1 MTDKEKKDLKIE
13 LKSRKLV
20 LKKLETA
27 RRALEKTCKRIQNER
42 ACREAELS
50 EYKNEDEIADAYGWG
65 FMSEEEYD
73 DLLTRFREGKEAIR
87 NEKSSEEIAAEIL
100 SGWIRI
106 TEGDIESIRF
116 DLLSDEKKE
125 EIRQQ
130 NYEIAQRREERRK
143 ERDSISD

>member
-13 LKSRKLV
+13 LKSRQIVLHKLTV
-20 LKKLETA
+20 
-27 RRALEKTCKRIQNER
+27 ALNSLTSRKIAKIVEERHKREEQ
-42 ACREAELS
+42 LS

-73 DLLTRFREGKEAIR
+73 DLLSRFREGKEAIR
-87 NEKSSEEIAAEIL
+87 NEKSAEEIAAEIL

-106 TEGDIESIRF
+106 TEGDIESLRF

-125 EIRQQ
+125 EIRQR

-143 ERDSISD
+143 NHDS

>member
-13 LKSRKLV
+13 LKSRQIVLHKLNV
-20 LKKLETA
+20 A
-27 RRALEKTCKRIQNER
+27 RNSLTSRKIAKIVEER
-42 ACREAELS
+42 QKREAELS

-73 DLLTRFREGKEAIR
+73 DLLSRFREGKEAIR
-87 NEKSSEEIAAEIL
+87 NEKSAEEIAAEIL

-106 TEGDIESIRF
+106 TEGDIESLRF

-125 EIRQQ
+125 EIRQR

-143 ERDSISD
+143 NHDS

>member
-13 LKSRKLV
+13 LQSRRIVLQKLNVALNSLMSRKIAKIV
-20 LKKLETA
+20 EE
-27 RRALEKTCKRIQNER
+27 RQKREEQ
-42 ACREAELS
+42 LS

-65 FMSEEEYD
+65 FMSEKEYD
-73 DLLTRFREGKEAIR
+73 NLLARFREGKEAIR
-87 NEKSSEEIAAEIL
+87 NEKSAEEIAAEIL

-106 TEGDIESIRF
+106 TEGDIQSLRF

-125 EIRQQ
+125 EIRQR

-143 ERDSISD
+143 NHDS

>member
-1 MTDKEKKDLKIE
+1 MLDKEKKDLKIE
-13 LKSRKLV
+13 LKSRQLV

-27 RRALEKTCKRIQNER
+27 RRALEKSCKRIQDER
-42 ACREAELS
+42 AVREAELS

-73 DLLTRFREGKEAIR
+73 DLIARFREGKEAIR
-87 NEKSSEEIAAEIL
+87 NEKSAEEIAAEIL

-106 TEGDIESIRF
+106 TEGDIDSLKF
-116 DLLSDEKKE
+116 DLLPDEKKE
-125 EIRQQ
+125 EIRQR

-143 ERDSISD
+143 NHDS